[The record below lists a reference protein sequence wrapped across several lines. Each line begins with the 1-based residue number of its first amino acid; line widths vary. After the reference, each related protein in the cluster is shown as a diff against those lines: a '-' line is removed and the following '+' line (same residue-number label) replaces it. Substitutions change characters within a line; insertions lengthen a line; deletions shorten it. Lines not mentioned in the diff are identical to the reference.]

1 MQDNAK
7 IRTAGKNTK
16 VFRNANTELF
26 TRLWVVSDN
35 SYELKHI
42 ANDIEAHGYII
53 KHWDEFIKFIQANE
67 W

>member
-1 MQDNAK
+1 MPRLEQLAK
-7 IRTAGKNTK
+7 IQKFSETQILSFLQDCG
-16 VFRNANTELF
+16 
-26 TRLWVVSDN
+26 VVSDN